1 MHFYKKTVKDLKHK
15 DPNKWYST
23 VKRLASY
30 ENKSDILVVD
40 QINHLTDQEKCDLI
54 AYEFTKI
61 PNQYTPLHR
70 EDIVVPPFQS
80 SEVPQFKPSQIWKKL
95 ASMKPNKSSQEG
107 DVPAKVVRYFA
118 AYLSDPLTSIINC
131 AIRTG
136 EYPSIWKEEIAT
148 PIPKQHPTLKP

>member
-30 ENKSDILVVD
+30 ENKSDILVDD

-80 SEVPQFKPSQIWKKL
+80 SEVPKFKPSQIW
-95 ASMKPNKSSQEG
+95 
-107 DVPAKVVRYFA
+107 
-118 AYLSDPLTSIINC
+118 
-131 AIRTG
+131 
-136 EYPSIWKEEIAT
+136 
-148 PIPKQHPTLKP
+148 